1 MDFKSN
7 MKAYI
12 AEAIGTAVLVMIG
25 CGTAIITG
33 GDIVPTALA
42 FGLSVVAMAYCI
54 GRISGCHI
62 NPAISLGMFI
72 DGRMKKEDFA
82 MYVVFQ
88 FIGGLVGAALL
99 YLIMTQ
105 TNAYDLASTGKD
117 WIEATGFGTNGFLK
131 ESSYTEGAFKVTM
144 FGAII
149 VEILLT
155 FVFVLAAL
163 GVTSTK
169 ATAAQGGIVIGLAL
183 VLVHLVGIGL
193 TGTSVNPARSFGPA
207 VFLAIA
213 GESLALQQVWVFIVA
228 PLIGAALAGFCWKYL
243 KPADDSE

>member
-1 MDFKSN
+1 MDFKAN

-12 AEAIGTAVLVMIG
+12 AEAIGTAVLTLVG
-25 CGTAIITG
+25 CGTAVVTG
-33 GDIVPTALA
+33 SVIATAIA
-42 FGLSVVAMAYCI
+42 FGLSVVAMAYCL

-72 DGRMKKEDFA
+72 DGRMKKEDFI
-82 MYVVFQ
+82 MYIVFQ
-88 FIGGLVGAALL
+88 FIGGIVGAGLL
-99 YLIMTQ
+99 FLILTQ
-105 TNAYDLASTGKD
+105 FGGADGNIKD
-117 WIEATGFGTNGFLK
+117 FVKMMGLGTNGFGEDYNAAAL
-131 ESSYTEGAFKVTM
+131 TA

-183 VLVHLVGIGL
+183 TLVHLMGISL

-207 VFLAIA
+207 MFMAFV
-213 GESLALQQVWVFIVA
+213 GESLAIKQVWVFIVA
-228 PLIGAALAGFCWKYL
+228 PLIGAALAALVWKVL
-243 KPADDSE
+243 KPAADSE

>member
-12 AEAIGTAVLVMIG
+12 AEAIGTAVLVLVG
-25 CGTAIITG
+25 CGTAVVSG
-33 GDIVPTALA
+33 GDLIAIALA

-62 NPAISLGMFI
+62 NPAISLAMFM
-72 DGRMKKEDFA
+72 DGRMKKEDFI
-82 MYVVFQ
+82 MYLVFQ
-88 FIGGLVGAALL
+88 FVGGLVGAALL
-99 YLIMTQ
+99 LVILLQ
-105 TNAYDLASTGKD
+105 FEFVDGLDGIKAIGLGCN
-117 WIEATGFGTNGFLK
+117 GFGTDYAAPA
-131 ESSYTEGAFKVTM
+131 EISM
-144 FGAII
+144 FGALI

-183 VLVHLVGIGL
+183 TLVHLLGTGI

-213 GESLALQQVWVFIVA
+213 GKSLAIQQVWVFIVA
-228 PLIGAALAGFCWKYL
+228 PLVGAALAALCWKFM
-243 KPADDSE
+243 KPAADSE

>member
-12 AEAIGTAVLVMIG
+12 AEAIGTAVLVLVG
-25 CGTAIITG
+25 CGTAVVTG
-33 GDIVPTALA
+33 NVVAIALA
-42 FGLSVVAMAYCI
+42 FGLSVVAMAYCL

-72 DGRMKKEDFA
+72 DGRMKKDDFI
-82 MYVVFQ
+82 MYIVFQ

-99 YLIMTQ
+99 YLIVSQ
-105 TNAYDLASTGKD
+105 FGDVSDGLIKIKD
-117 WIEATGFGTNGFLK
+117 IGLGCNGFGDDYAAPAK
-131 ESSYTEGAFKVTM
+131 ITM
-144 FGAII
+144 FGAIV

-183 VLVHLVGIGL
+183 TLVHLMGIGL
-193 TGTSVNPARSFGPA
+193 TGTSVNSILKTF
-207 VFLAIA
+207 
-213 GESLALQQVWVFIVA
+213 S
-228 PLIGAALAGFCWKYL
+228 AALGVEASGDLAPDGSVMTRGMLAEVLMAYV
-243 KPADDSE
+243 KPLMA

>member
-1 MDFKSN
+1 MDFKTN
-7 MKAYI
+7 MKAYV
-12 AEAIGTAVLVMIG
+12 AEAIGTAVLTLVG
-25 CGTAIITG
+25 CGTAIVTG
-33 GDIVPTALA
+33 DVVATALA

-62 NPAISLGMFI
+62 NPAISLGMLI
-72 DGRMKKEDFA
+72 DGRMKKDDFI

-99 YLIMTQ
+99 FLILSQ
-105 TNAYDLASTGKD
+105 FGAADGHVKD
-117 WIEATGFGTNGFLK
+117 FIKATGFGCNGFGDDYNAAAL
-131 ESSYTEGAFKVTM
+131 TA

-149 VEILLT
+149 VEVLLT

-183 VLVHLVGIGL
+183 TLVHLMGIGL

-213 GESLALQQVWVFIVA
+213 GESLAIQQVWVFIIA
-228 PLIGAALAGFCWKYL
+228 PLIGAALAAFCWKFL
-243 KPADDSE
+243 KPADSE

>member
-1 MDFKSN
+1 MDMSN

-12 AEAIGTAVLVMIG
+12 AEAIGTAVLTLVG
-25 CGTAIITG
+25 CGTVVIAAN
-33 GDIVPTALA
+33 DKVLMALA

-72 DGRMKKEDFA
+72 DGRMKTNDFIF
-82 MYVVFQ
+82 YVVFQ
-88 FIGGLVGAALL
+88 FIGGLVGAGLL
-99 YLIMTQ
+99 FLILTQ
-105 TNAYDLASTGKD
+105 CAPDGMGVKD
-117 WIEATGFGTNGFLK
+117 FIKGVGLGTNGFGEDYNGLPL
-131 ESSYTEGAFKVTM
+131 TA
-144 FGAII
+144 FGAIL
-149 VEILLT
+149 VEVLLT

-183 VLVHLVGIGL
+183 TLVHLMGL
-193 TGTSVNPARSFGPA
+193 GFTGTSVNPARSFGPA

-213 GESLALQQVWVFIVA
+213 GESLAIKQIWVFILA
-228 PLIGAALAGFCWKYL
+228 PLIGAALAAVVWKAL
-243 KPADDSE
+243 KPADSE

>member
-1 MDFKSN
+1 MDFKTN

-12 AEAIGTAVLVMIG
+12 AEAIGTAVLTLVG
-25 CGTAIITG
+25 CGTAIVTG
-33 GDIVPTALA
+33 SIIDTALA
-42 FGLSVVAMAYCI
+42 FGLSVVAMAYCL

-62 NPAISLGMFI
+62 NPAISLGMFM
-72 DGRMKKEDFA
+72 DGRMKKDDFI
-82 MYVVFQ
+82 MYIVFQ

-99 YLIMTQ
+99 YLILSQ
-105 TNAYDLASTGKD
+105 FGAADGNVRDFIK
-117 WIEATGFGTNGFLK
+117 ATGFGCNGYGEDYNAVAL
-131 ESSYTEGAFKVTM
+131 TA
-144 FGAII
+144 FGAIV
-149 VEILLT
+149 VEVLLT

-183 VLVHLVGIGL
+183 TLVHLMGISL

-213 GESLALQQVWVFIVA
+213 GESLALKQIWVFILA
-228 PLIGAALAGFCWKYL
+228 PLVGAALAALCWKFL
-243 KPADDSE
+243 KPADSE

>member
-1 MDFKSN
+1 

-12 AEAIGTAVLVMIG
+12 AEAIGTAVLVLVG
-25 CGTAIITG
+25 CGTAVLTG
-33 GDIVPTALA
+33 NIVAIALA
-42 FGLSVVAMAYCI
+42 FGLTVVAMAYCL

-72 DGRMKKEDFA
+72 DGRMKKDDFI
-82 MYVVFQ
+82 MYIVFQ

-99 YLIMTQ
+99 YLIVSQ
-105 TNAYDLASTGKD
+105 FGDVSDGLIKIKD
-117 WIEATGFGTNGFLK
+117 IGLGCNGFGDDYAAPAK
-131 ESSYTEGAFKVTM
+131 ITM
-144 FGAII
+144 FGAIV

-183 VLVHLVGIGL
+183 TLIHLMGIGL

-213 GESLALQQVWVFIVA
+213 GKSLAIQQVWVFIVA
-228 PLIGAALAGFCWKYL
+228 PLIGAALAAFCWKFL
-243 KPADDSE
+243 KPAGDSE

>member
-12 AEAIGTAVLVMIG
+12 AEAIGTAVLVLVG
-25 CGTAIITG
+25 CGTAVVTG
-33 GDIVPTALA
+33 NVVAIALA
-42 FGLSVVAMAYCI
+42 FGLSVVAMAYCL

-72 DGRMKKEDFA
+72 DGRMKKDDFI
-82 MYVVFQ
+82 MYIVFQ

-99 YLIMTQ
+99 YLIVSQ
-105 TNAYDLASTGKD
+105 FGDVSDGLIKIKD
-117 WIEATGFGTNGFLK
+117 IGLGCNGFGDDYAAPTK
-131 ESSYTEGAFKVTM
+131 ITM
-144 FGAII
+144 FGAIV

-183 VLVHLVGIGL
+183 TLVHLMGIGL

-213 GESLALQQVWVFIVA
+213 GKSLAIQQVWVFIVA
-228 PLIGAALAGFCWKYL
+228 PLIGAALAAFCWKFL
-243 KPADDSE
+243 KPAGDSE

>member
-12 AEAIGTAVLVMIG
+12 AEAIGTAVLVLVG
-25 CGTAIITG
+25 CGTAVVTG
-33 GDIVPTALA
+33 NVVAIALA
-42 FGLSVVAMAYCI
+42 FGLSVVAMAYCL

-72 DGRMKKEDFA
+72 DGRMKKDDFI
-82 MYVVFQ
+82 MYIVFQ

-99 YLIMTQ
+99 YLIVSQ
-105 TNAYDLASTGKD
+105 FGDVSDGLIKIKD
-117 WIEATGFGTNGFLK
+117 IGLGCNGFGDDYAAPAK
-131 ESSYTEGAFKVTM
+131 ITM
-144 FGAII
+144 FGAIV

-183 VLVHLVGIGL
+183 TLVHLMGIGL

-213 GESLALQQVWVFIVA
+213 GKSLAIQQVWVFIVA
-228 PLIGAALAGFCWKYL
+228 PLIGAALAAFCWKFL
-243 KPADDSE
+243 KPAGDSE